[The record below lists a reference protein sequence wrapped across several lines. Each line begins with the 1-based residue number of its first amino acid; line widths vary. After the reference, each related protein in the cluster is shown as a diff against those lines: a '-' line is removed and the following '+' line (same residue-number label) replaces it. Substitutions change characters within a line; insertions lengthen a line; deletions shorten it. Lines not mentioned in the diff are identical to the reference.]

1 MFNPRRAA
9 SYTQRLLIGT
19 GTVLALT
26 VGGTS
31 VVQADETDD
40 LIASMEQLSREAAAK
55 NEEVKQHEEELEK
68 ETEEVDKLQEAA
80 DKAQEAA
87 DAAKEK
93 WEKAKGD
100 LDKLAGSRYRL
111 SNLNREVSTLGAE
124 DPQHAIDRAS
134 YLGTL
139 SRKADAVMKQLRDA
153 TQAALTAQANAEEEA
168 ATAKYEQAKLQD
180 ALDDL
185 REEKEDLE
193 AQVAEVKERI
203 DALTEDERERWEA
216 KNNPQVVNL
225 DEFTARLRETIIET
239 VEEMAPETLEE
250 MAPAGSTTI
259 VTETVEELGSSSGQE
274 ESSAPVQGPAVPAP
288 AATPSAGSSGGSSE
302 SASVPAGSSK
312 AAGAVQA
319 ALSKLGAPYSWGATG
334 PDAFDCSGLIYW
346 AYQQQGM
353 TVPRTSQSQLA
364 GGTPVS
370 RDQLQPGDV
379 VGYYP
384 GVTHVGM
391 YIGDGKLVHASDYG
405 IPVQVVDVDSMPWAG
420 AVRF

>member
-1 MFNPRRAA
+1 M
-9 SYTQRLLIGT
+9 LIST

-26 VGGTS
+26 VGGAS
-31 VVQADETDD
+31 VAYADETDD
-40 LIASMEQLSREAAAK
+40 LIASMEQLSRDAAAK
-55 NEEVKQHEEELEK
+55 NEEVKQHEEELDK
-68 ETEEVDKLQEAA
+68 ETEQVDALQEAA

-87 DAAKEK
+87 QEAKSKWEQAKE
-93 WEKAKGD
+93 E
-100 LDKLAGSRYRL
+100 LDRLAGSRYRL
-111 SNLNREVSTLGAE
+111 SNLNREVSALGAD

-139 SRKADAVMKQLRDA
+139 SRNADVVMKNL
-153 TQAALTAQANAEEEA
+153 QAASREALTAQKDAEDEAAGAVYERAKLEEA
-168 ATAKYEQAKLQD
+168 LEG
-180 ALDDL
+180 L
-185 REEKEDLE
+185 RAEKEELE
-193 AQVAEVKERI
+193 AKVAKVKERI
-203 DALTEDERERWEA
+203 DALTKDERERWEA
-216 KNNPQVVNL
+216 KNNPQIVDL
-225 DEFTARLRETIIET
+225 DAFTARLRQTIAET
-239 VEEMAPETLEE
+239 VEEAPENAEAADLSSSL
-250 MAPAGSTTI
+250 ATT
-259 VTETVEELGSSSGQE
+259 VTEIVEELSTPE
-274 ESSAPVQGPAVPAP
+274 AAPEAEPTSVQGPSIPAP
-288 AATPSAGSSGGSSE
+288 NSSDAPQSVG
-302 SASVPAGSSK
+302 ASSSK

-319 ALSKLGAPYSWGATG
+319 ALSKIGAPYSWGATG

-353 TVPRTSQSQLA
+353 TIPRTSQSQLA

-384 GVTHVGM
+384 GVTHVGL

>member
-1 MFNPRRAA
+1 M
-9 SYTQRLLIGT
+9 
-19 GTVLALT
+19 
-26 VGGTS
+26 
-31 VVQADETDD
+31 QADETDD
-40 LIASMEQLSREAAAK
+40 LISSMEQLSRDAAAK
-55 NEEVKQHEEELEK
+55 NEEVKQHEEDLDK
-68 ETEEVDKLQEAA
+68 ETEEVEKLQEAA
-80 DKAQEAA
+80 DKAQELA
-87 DAAKEK
+87 DEAKEK
-93 WEKAKGD
+93 WEKAKED
-100 LDKLAGSRYRL
+100 FEKLAGSRYRL
-111 SNLNREVSTLGAE
+111 SNLNREVSTLGAD

-139 SRKADAVMKQLRDA
+139 SRKADTVMRNLRD
-153 TQAALTAQANAEEEA
+153 TAQEALDAQEDAEEEA
-168 ATAKYEQAKLQD
+168 ATAKYEQAKLEE
-180 ALDDL
+180 ALDVL
-185 REEKEDLE
+185 REEKEELE

-203 DALTEDERERWEA
+203 DALTEDERERWEL

-239 VEEMAPETLEE
+239 VEEVTPEVTEEELSTTTITEITEELSTPSAPEEE
-250 MAPAGSTTI
+250 AAP
-259 VTETVEELGSSSGQE
+259 EEA
-274 ESSAPVQGPAVPAP
+274 APVQGPPSPAP
-288 AATPSAGSSGGSSE
+288 ATPPSTGSTGSSSGSSE
-302 SASVPAGSSK
+302 SAPSVPAGSSK

-405 IPVQVVDVDSMPWAG
+405 IPVQIVDVDSMPWAG